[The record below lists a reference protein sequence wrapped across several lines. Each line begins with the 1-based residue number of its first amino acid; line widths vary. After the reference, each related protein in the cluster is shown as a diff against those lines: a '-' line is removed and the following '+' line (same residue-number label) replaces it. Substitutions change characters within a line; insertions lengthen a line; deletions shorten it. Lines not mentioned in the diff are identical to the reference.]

1 MGWND
6 CGWDTDKSSKSFFSK
21 KMGLKFLNFLTST
34 LSEKIRE
41 SLLV

>member
-1 MGWND
+1 MAGTLIRAQNH
-6 CGWDTDKSSKSFFSK
+6 FFSK